1 MADGFFGNLLSGAK
15 NIGTNLMNIPANL
28 GQRYE
33 AGELFGGG
41 GALGGLLGPEAR
53 KQAQDEAIT
62 KMGLS
67 LLGQG
72 PSRTPISFGQSLAQG
87 LGAGQEAYSKGLLGN
102 IQEEMMVE
110 KLQDAKSK
118 RKAMDVLVDKNA
130 TAEDLDAAFRTLDPA
145 GYLKAKT
152 DKKSLSEMKADYLAK
167 LQISNPSEYEML
179 IKKSIEGQANPFG
192 FLNSSGGFSVSNLSD
207 AELAKVAEEIKIRLG
222 KD

>member
-1 MADGFFGNLLSGAK
+1 MVDGFLSSLLGGVQGLGK
-15 NIGTNLMNIPANL
+15 NLMNIPANM
-28 GQRYE
+28 GQRYQ

-87 LGAGQEAYSKGLLGN
+87 LGAGQKAYKEGLLGDV
-102 IQEEMMVE
+102 QEEMMVE
-110 KLQDAKSK
+110 KIQDTKSK
-118 RKAMDVLVDKNA
+118 RKAMDALVDKNA
-130 TAEDLDAAFRTLDPA
+130 TAEDLDAAFRTLDPS
-145 GYLKAKT
+145 GYLKAKM

-167 LQISNPSEYEML
+167 LQVNSPSEYEKLM
-179 IKKSIEGQANPFG
+179 KKSIEGQADPFG
-192 FLNSSGGFSVSNLSD
+192 LGSV
-207 AELAKVAEEIKIRLG
+207 
-222 KD
+222 

>member
-1 MADGFFGNLLSGAK
+1 MANGFFGSLLGGAK
-15 NIGTNLMNIPANL
+15 SLNTNLMNVPANI
-28 GQRYE
+28 GQRYQ

-72 PSRTPISFGQSLAQG
+72 PSRTPISFGQSLAQS
-87 LGAGQEAYSKGLLGN
+87 LGTGQKAYKEGLLGDV
-102 IQEEMMVE
+102 QEEMMVE
-110 KLQDAKSK
+110 KIRDTKSK
-118 RKAMDVLVDKNA
+118 RKAMDALVDKNA

-145 GYLKAKT
+145 GYLKART
-152 DKKSLSEMKADYLAK
+152 DKKSFSEMKADYLAK

-179 IKKSIEGQANPFG
+179 IKKSIEGQSNPFS
-192 FLNSSGGFSVSNLSD
+192 FLASLGGFSASDLSD
-207 AELAKVAEEIKIRLG
+207 EELAEEIRKRKELT
-222 KD
+222 KR